1 MFLTVEDRSMLK
13 WSETSTTQMIRG
25 LSFPQVLPF
34 ARGPGC
40 TRSLSSGTWCTKA
53 MARIRR
59 GSLSSQRHLLPVIH
73 MWYFI
78 HVIFSLDYFVDV
90 ASIEDSS
97 GAESDNASTHSLSS
111 PDVFKCMFCGSTFA
125 TSQEEDDHVNNN
137 CNNLWTPILFAILS
151 TDDNRTWNR
160 NVIVDIY

>member
-1 MFLTVEDRSMLK
+1 MKSSTWVAQSLHLHVTRTMSLILEDQSMLE
-13 WSETSTTQMIRG
+13 WSETSTTQKIRG
-25 LSFPQVLPF
+25 LSFPQVLRF
-34 ARGPGC
+34 ARGLGY

-90 ASIEDSS
+90 ASMEDSS
-97 GAESDNASTHSLSS
+97 GAESDNASADSSSSL
-111 PDVFKCMFCGSTFA
+111 DVFKCMFCGSTFA

-137 CNNLWTPILFAILS
+137 CDNL
-151 TDDNRTWNR
+151 
-160 NVIVDIY
+160 